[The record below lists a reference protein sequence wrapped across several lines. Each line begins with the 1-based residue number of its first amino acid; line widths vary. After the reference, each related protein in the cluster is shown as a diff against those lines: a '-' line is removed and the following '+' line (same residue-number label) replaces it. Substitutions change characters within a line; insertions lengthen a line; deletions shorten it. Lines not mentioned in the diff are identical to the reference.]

1 MSWITIVWSM
11 NAGACFVLAGV
22 CLMVWWKQHESW
34 PHLLFSCSAVA
45 AAVIALIELA
55 MLHGKTVEQYAALIR
70 WIHVPVWVLT
80 LSFVAFVRLYLRA
93 GARWLAWS
101 ICGLRTLVLIL
112 NFLSTPNI
120 NFRVI
125 TGLRHFSWWGGET
138 VSVPFGV
145 PNPWNLFSNLSLLL
159 LLIFSVDA
167 TVAVWRRGDRQRA
180 LVVGGSMILG
190 AIMAWHVPLV
200 IWGIIDVPFF
210 LSFAYSGIVLAMGYE
225 LSNDMLQTAQ
235 LAQKLERSEKR
246 LNLAADS
253 ANLGMW
259 EWDLKKD
266 EIWVTRTRRAQL
278 GLPVSGRITFED
290 LLSRWHADDRDKVWQ
305 ALKEALEERK
315 DYEAEYRIVLEDGSV
330 RWISARGRVQLDDH
344 GKPMQLTGVSLDIT
358 SRKEA
363 EVVAQQQRDELEQ
376 LRQQRT
382 ALLEKE
388 VAERARLER
397 EVIESCG
404 REQRRIAYD
413 LHDGVGQHL
422 VGIALSAKLLEQ
434 ELRGEHPAQAKKAS
448 AIVRLANQTARHAR
462 LTARSLEGAD
472 GVGDLKVAL
481 EALAA
486 NVRRNCRVAA
496 NVKAD
501 ASSFP
506 VSAPAAAQLYRI
518 VQEALHNAVEHG
530 RARKVQID
538 LAVDGDNMVLTVRDD
553 GKGFDGSAASNGM
566 GLRIMRYRAQ
576 CIGGSCE
583 VQSNRTEGTI
593 VTCRVP
599 LQADAHVPPIP

>member
-1 MSWITIVWSM
+1 MSWITIAWSM

-22 CLMVWWKQHESW
+22 CFLVWCKQRESW

-55 MLHGKTVEQYAALIR
+55 MLHGKTVEQYAALVR

-93 GARWLAWS
+93 GRRWLAWS
-101 ICGLRTLVLIL
+101 IYGLRTLVMIL
-112 NFLSTPNI
+112 NFIFPVGI
-120 NFRVI
+120 NFRALTDI
-125 TGLRHFSWWGGET
+125 RHFSWWGGEI
-138 VSVPFGV
+138 VSVPIGV
-145 PNPWNLFSNLSLLL
+145 PNPWGLLSNVSLLL

-167 TVAVWRRGDRQRA
+167 TITVWRRGDRQRA

-190 AIMAWHVPLV
+190 TILAWHVPFV
-200 IWGIIDVPFF
+200 IWGIINVPFF

-235 LAQKLERSEKR
+235 LAQKLELSEKR

-259 EWDLKKD
+259 EWDLNKD

-278 GLPVSGRITFED
+278 GFPVSTRITFEE
-290 LLSRWHADDRDKVWQ
+290 LASRWHVDDRDKVRH
-305 ALKEALEERK
+305 AVKEAIEEGK
-315 DYEAEYRIVLEDGSV
+315 GYEAEFRIVLANGDV
-330 RWISARGRVQLDDH
+330 RWVAARGRVQLDER
-344 GKPMQLTGVSLDIT
+344 GRPMRLTGVSLDIT
-358 SRKEA
+358 ARKEA
-363 EVVAQQQRDELEQ
+363 EVLAQQQRDELEE

-382 ALLEKE
+382 ALLERE

-397 EVIESCG
+397 EVIESCA

-413 LHDGVGQHL
+413 LHDGVGQQL

-434 ELRGEHPAQAKKAS
+434 ELRDEHPAQAKKAS
-448 AIVRLANQTARHAR
+448 AIVRLANETARHAR

-486 NVRRNCRVAA
+486 NTRRNCRVAA

-506 VSAPAAAQLYRI
+506 INAPAAAQLYRI

-530 RARKVQID
+530 RARKVEID
-538 LAVDGDNMVLTVRDD
+538 LAVDRDNMVLTVRDN
-553 GKGFDGSAASNGM
+553 GNGFNSRAASNGM

-576 CIGGSCE
+576 CIGGSCD
-583 VQSNRTEGTI
+583 VQSNRAEGTV

-599 LQADAHVPPIP
+599 LQADAHVRPVP